1 VLIRAAVADSARA
14 QARTAAASTSSSDV
28 IGNLQ
33 ITTGTADDV
42 RGVEPLEI
50 APVDK
55 ALRAYPGCPQARWTT
70 GRRGPQADRVARV
83 IVSVGIDVVL
93 VDRFAKALERTPLL
107 ADRLFT
113 DSERMTS
120 SGNPRSAESLAAR
133 FAAKEAVAK
142 ALGAPAGLRWHDC
155 EVVTDPDGRPW
166 LTVSGTVAAVAAE
179 RGVSR
184 WHLSLSHDGGI
195 ASAMVVAEA

>member
-1 VLIRAAVADSARA
+1 VA
-14 QARTAAASTSSSDV
+14 
-28 IGNLQ
+28 
-33 ITTGTADDV
+33 
-42 RGVEPLEI
+42 
-50 APVDK
+50 
-55 ALRAYPGCPQARWTT
+55 
-70 GRRGPQADRVARV
+70 V

-93 VDRFAKALERTPLL
+93 VERFARALDRTPLL
-107 ADRLFT
+107 LDRLFT
-113 DSERMTS
+113 DGERLTG

-142 ALGAPAGLRWHDC
+142 SLGAPAGLRWHDC
-155 EVVTDPDGRPW
+155 EIVSDPDGRPW

-179 RGVSR
+179 RGVNR